1 MTGQRQAW
9 HIGKEVPLAMI
20 FAIALQTIAAV
31 WWAAT
36 ITGRVDQQQRDI
48 DSLMDSNRDRN
59 VAIARMEERLN
70 EVYRTTS
77 RLEEGQNQTN
87 NYLQSLFEKGPKR

>member
-20 FAIALQTIAAV
+20 FAIALQTFAAV

-48 DSLMDSNRDRN
+48 DSLMDTNRDRN

-87 NYLQSLFEKGPKR
+87 NYLQSLFKKGLSK